1 MLSHDRQREAT
12 VEAFEHIVKVFL
24 ESQGYVVTT
33 NVKFPV
39 RRKTKKTRYEEY
51 QTHGYEVDIVGAK
64 SNSLL
69 LGSVKSF
76 FGSGGVRKQGFM
88 GIADTSRKTHFDRYK
103 IFNDVDVRDSILKEA
118 GNRYGYPLRHI
129 QLCLFVGR
137 FGFGEEQT
145 IVDYLGKSDIK
156 VCNLRMITEGLLE
169 AAKPSTYMND
179 PVVATIKALQ
189 LAGFIRER
197 ENQAK

>member
-1 MLSHDRQREAT
+1 M
-12 VEAFEHIVKVFL
+12 EAFEHIVKVFL
-24 ESQGYVVTT
+24 ESQGYIVTS
-33 NVKFPV
+33 NVKFSI
-39 RRKTKKTRYEEY
+39 RRKTKKASYEEY

-76 FGSGGVRKQGFM
+76 LGSGGVSKQGFE
-88 GIADTSRKTHFDRYK
+88 GIADASRKTHFDRYK
-103 IFNDVDVRDSILKEA
+103 IFNDIKVRNGILKEA
-118 GNRYGYPLRHI
+118 GNRYGYPLDHI

-137 FGFGEEQT
+137 FSFGEEQT
-145 IVDYLGKSDIK
+145 ITDHLEKRHIK
-156 VCNLRMITEGLLE
+156 VYNLRMITAGLLE

-189 LAGFIRER
+189 LAGFMKER

>member
-1 MLSHDRQREAT
+1 M
-12 VEAFEHIVKVFL
+12 EAFEHIVKVFL

-39 RRKTKKTRYEEY
+39 KRRTKKASYEEY
-51 QTHGYEVDIVGAK
+51 QTHGYEVDIVGAR

-76 FGSGGVRKQGFM
+76 FGSGGVSRQGFKE
-88 GIADTSRKTHFDRYK
+88 IANASRKTHFDQYK
-103 IFNDVDVRDSILKEA
+103 IFNEIEVRDGILKEA
-118 GNRYGYPLRHI
+118 SSRYGYPLKHI
-129 QLCLFVGR
+129 QLCLFVGK
-137 FGFGEEQT
+137 FSFGEEQT
-145 IVDYLGKSDIK
+145 ITDYLEKKHIK
-156 VCNLRMITEGLLE
+156 VYNLRLIIEGLLE

-189 LAGFIRER
+189 LAGLITER
-197 ENQAK
+197 EN